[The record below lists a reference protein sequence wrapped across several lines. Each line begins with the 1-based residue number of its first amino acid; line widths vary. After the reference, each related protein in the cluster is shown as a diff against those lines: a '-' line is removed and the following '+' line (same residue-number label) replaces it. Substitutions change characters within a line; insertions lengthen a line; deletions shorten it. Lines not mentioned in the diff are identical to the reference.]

1 MASETGEFP
10 DTDAIHGRMVPICYE
25 ESLPNGCGASCAEF
39 MATATEQYIKE
50 VVSAILARTRSNV
63 PAAVGGNGIM
73 TRQYRKQ
80 LDREEEMVFKGE
92 LARGLANG
100 LLPVEAREA
109 GGRRGIGMGDWRLAI
124 GVGGCELGSMP
135 GVVKAVMGGWQEGI
149 LEGWAEMREAKG
161 MLADGEEDEDEE
173 GRRPG
178 ARVNGIKPDADLD
191 PMEEEDWGWEGGG
204 AADRSRLHSLLDDI
218 LTVGS

>member
-1 MASETGEFP
+1 
-10 DTDAIHGRMVPICYE
+10 MVPICYE

-80 LDREEEMVFKGE
+80 LDREEEMAVKGE
-92 LARGLANG
+92 LTRGLANG

-109 GGRRGIGMGDWRLAI
+109 GGRRGIGMGDLRLAI

-149 LEGWAEMREAKG
+149 LEGWAEMRGMKG
-161 MLADGEEDEDEE
+161 MVVDGEEEDNDE

-178 ARVNGIKPDADLD
+178 AKGNGVKPDMDSD
-191 PMEEEDWGWEGGG
+191 PMEEDCGWEGGG
-204 AADRSRLHSLLDDI
+204 TTDRSRLHSLLEDI
-218 LTVGS
+218 LMVGT

>member
-1 MASETGEFP
+1 
-10 DTDAIHGRMVPICYE
+10 MVPICYE
-25 ESLPNGCGASCAEF
+25 ESLPNGCGNMCAEF

-50 VVSAILARTRSNV
+50 VVSAMLARTRSNV

-80 LDREEEMVFKGE
+80 LDREEEMAGKGE

-109 GGRRGIGMGDWRLAI
+109 GGRRGIGMGDLRLAI

-135 GVVKAVMGGWQEGI
+135 GVVMAVMGGWQEGI
-149 LEGWAEMREAKG
+149 LEGWAEMREAKRIP
-161 MLADGEEDEDEE
+161 ADGEEEEDEE
-173 GRRPG
+173 GRRPPG
-178 ARVNGIKPDADLD
+178 VRVNGVKSDMDLD
-191 PMEEEDWGWEGGG
+191 PMEEDWGWEGGG
-204 AADRSRLHSLLDDI
+204 TADRSRLHSLLDSI
-218 LTVGS
+218 MTVGI

>member
-1 MASETGEFP
+1 
-10 DTDAIHGRMVPICYE
+10 
-25 ESLPNGCGASCAEF
+25 

-80 LDREEEMVFKGE
+80 LDREEEMAVKGE
-92 LARGLANG
+92 LVRGLANG

-109 GGRRGIGMGDWRLAI
+109 GGRRGIGMGDLRLAI

-135 GVVKAVMGGWQEGI
+135 GIVNAVMGGWQEGI
-149 LEGWAEMREAKG
+149 LEEWTEMRNAKG
-161 MLADGEEDEDEE
+161 MLADGEEAEDEDV
-173 GRRPG
+173 RRPG
-178 ARVNGIKPDADLD
+178 ARVNGVKSDMMDLD
-191 PMEEEDWGWEGGG
+191 STEEDWGWEGGG
-204 AADRSRLHSLLDDI
+204 AADRARLHSLLDDI
-218 LTVGS
+218 LTVGT

>member
-1 MASETGEFP
+1 
-10 DTDAIHGRMVPICYE
+10 MVPICYE

-50 VVSAILARTRSNV
+50 VVSAILARTRSNL

-80 LDREEEMVFKGE
+80 LDREEEMAVKGE

-109 GGRRGIGMGDWRLAI
+109 GGRRGIGMGDLRLAI

-135 GVVKAVMGGWQEGI
+135 GVVTGVMGGWQEGI
-149 LEGWAEMREAKG
+149 LEGWVEIQEAKA
-161 MLADGEEDEDEE
+161 MQVDGEEEEEDE

-178 ARVNGIKPDADLD
+178 ARINGIKPDADLVD
-191 PMEEEDWGWEGGG
+191 SVMEDWGWEGGG

-218 LTVGS
+218 LAVGP

>member
-1 MASETGEFP
+1 
-10 DTDAIHGRMVPICYE
+10 
-25 ESLPNGCGASCAEF
+25 

-80 LDREEEMVFKGE
+80 LDREEELAVKGE
-92 LARGLANG
+92 LARGPVNG

-109 GGRRGIGMGDWRLAI
+109 GGRRGIGMGDLRLAI

-149 LEGWAEMREAKG
+149 LEGWAEMREANR
-161 MLADGEEDEDEE
+161 MQVDGEEEEDEE

-178 ARVNGIKPDADLD
+178 PRVNGVKSDMDLD
-191 PMEEEDWGWEGGG
+191 PMEEDWGWEGGG

-218 LTVGS
+218 MTVGT